1 MSNPNKFMPATLAL
15 FACIGALATL
25 GLLVAVSSAPPG
37 EAGDVLLRHGSFLA
51 AAAVAFAVG
60 LNLNPQHVRNYSIH
74 ASIALWVLLFLM
86 LVTGLG
92 YTANAATRWI
102 QVGPISLQPSLFLQV
117 LWPILLSSWIAKDPL
132 RVQSVS
138 PIFKMIG
145 LFFVLMLPVLLQP
158 DFGSV
163 VILIMVSGCV
173 MLFAGLPLRVLIV
186 AVPVLLFVGMLA
198 VFSFE
203 HVESR
208 LGVWTDGVVPQQ
220 VERAQNAFRYGGW
233 FGSGPGNGVFKFGY
247 IPESTTDFV
256 LALIVDEWGLV
267 GVLIVWSL
275 FTAFTFFG
283 LRVARQSSHRYG
295 ILLMGAT
302 TVVISFKAA
311 YNMAMVVGALP
322 VKGLPLPFVSRGGS
336 SLMALSLLLGIAI
349 NSTRSRIR
357 TQSDPFGIK

>member
-1 MSNPNKFMPATLAL
+1 MANPSKFMPATLAL
-15 FACIGALATL
+15 FACVGALAVL

-51 AAAVAFAVG
+51 AAGAAFAVG
-60 LNLNPQHVRNYSIH
+60 INLNPQHVRNYSVH
-74 ASIALWVLLFLM
+74 ASIALWLLLFLM

-92 YTANAATRWI
+92 HTANAATRWI
-102 QVGPISLQPSLFLQV
+102 QIGPVSLQPSLFLQV

-173 MLFAGLPLRVLIV
+173 MLFAGLPLRVLV
-186 AVPVLLFVGMLA
+186 VSVPALLIVGMLV
-198 VFSFE
+198 VFSFD
-203 HVESR
+203 HVLSR
-208 LGVWTDGVVPQQ
+208 LDSWSEGVPEQ
-220 VERAQNAFRYGGW
+220 VMRAQDAFRYGGW
-233 FGSGPGNGVFKFGY
+233 FGSGPGNGVLKFGY

-256 LALIVDEWGLV
+256 LALIADEWGMV
-267 GVLIVWSL
+267 GVLMVWSL

-302 TVVISFKAA
+302 TVVISFQAA

-357 TQSDPFGIK
+357 TQSAPFGIK

>member
-1 MSNPNKFMPATLAL
+1 MVTSNKFMPATLAL
-15 FACIGALATL
+15 FACVGTLAVL

-51 AAAVAFAVG
+51 AAAAAFAVG
-60 LNLNPQHVRNYSIH
+60 LNLNPQHVRNYSVH
-74 ASIALWVLLFLM
+74 ASVALWLLLFLM

-92 YTANAATRWI
+92 HTANAATRWI
-102 QVGPISLQPSLFLQV
+102 QVGPVSLQPSLFLQV

-132 RVQSVS
+132 RVQSIS

-163 VILIMVSGCV
+163 VILITVSGCV

-186 AVPVLLFVGMLA
+186 AVPALLVVGMLA
-198 VFSFE
+198 VFSFD
-203 HVESR
+203 HVMSR
-208 LGVWTDGVVPQQ
+208 LDIWSGGVPDQ
-220 VERAQNAFRYGGW
+220 VARAQDAFRYGGW
-233 FGSGPGNGVFKFGY
+233 FGSGPGNGVLKFGY

-256 LALIVDEWGLV
+256 LALIVDEWGLI
-267 GVLIVWSL
+267 GVLMVWSL

-302 TVVISFKAA
+302 TVVISFQAA

-357 TQSDPFGIK
+357 TQSAPFGIK